1 MPQDTVQRALS
12 GLGETNTTEYKETF
26 NPDDTGSWCEIV
38 KEIVAIANTG
48 GGMILFG
55 IDDDGQLSSQD
66 LSPVLNVDPAEIV
79 DQINKYTGRQF
90 SGIQVD
96 TVEEKGQLTAIWKI
110 SESQIPLV
118 FTKTGNY
125 HENGKPKKAFRRGAV
140 YFRHGA
146 KSEPATQDDL
156 RDCIKRNI
164 DRRRD
169 AWLENI
175 REVMEAPAG
184 SQIQVVPPSDSGGQ
198 GEGAVRLV
206 DESDSATP
214 SRLVDPDETHPY
226 RMTEVVDRVNQRL
239 DEVEINQY
247 DLVSMN
253 KVHEIKENDV
263 FCHDPKFGSTQYSKA
278 LVDWIVEQYEDDSD
292 FFQKNRDAYY
302 EMRHGSED

>member
-1 MPQDTVQRALS
+1 MPQDAVQRALN
-12 GLGETNTTEYKETF
+12 GQGETNTTEYKETF
-26 NPDDTGSWCEIV
+26 DPDDTGSWCEIV

-66 LSPVLNVDPAEIV
+66 TSPVLNVDPAEIV

-96 TVEEKGQLTAIWKI
+96 TVEEKGQLVAIWKI
-110 SESQIPLV
+110 SESPIPLV

-156 RDCIKRNI
+156 RDCIERNI

-184 SQIQVVPPSDSGGQ
+184 SQIQVVPPSGSGGHS
-198 GEGAVRLV
+198 EGAVRLV
-206 DESDSATP
+206 DESGSATP

-239 DEVEINQY
+239 EGVEINQY

-302 EMRHGSED
+302 EMRHGSDD